1 MGRSK
6 HKSGQQESGKQNSEI
21 RTEFLIPNQH
31 PNNRDRSKARSPTPE
46 SEEEH
51 ERITVSRYGEK
62 NDENVFTFRLL
73 QLITQDNTIC
83 NDFFA
88 GPHPIGFPGGQ
99 YYIAVKELV
108 IEWEDYQN
116 EYCGYVEC
124 LQCEWEVLKNMNSE
138 GKWVNC
144 IQGYIDLNKDKQL
157 LRFAKPPGIK
167 NTFIHIPNEEEAYY
181 GLDLPLTVRGCLRGN
196 GLQHELHEIQCA
208 IKPMFDESEVLP
220 IKYAHI
226 TVVIMI
232 GNK

>member
-73 QLITQDNTIC
+73 ELITEKEGNI
-83 NDFFA
+83 FSK
-88 GPHPIGFPGGQ
+88 PHPVGFPRGQ

-108 IEWEDYQN
+108 IEWEEYQK
-116 EYCGYVEC
+116 EYCG
-124 LQCEWEVLKNMNSE
+124 
-138 GKWVNC
+138 
-144 IQGYIDLNKDKQL
+144 
-157 LRFAKPPGIK
+157 
-167 NTFIHIPNEEEAYY
+167 
-181 GLDLPLTVRGCLRGN
+181 
-196 GLQHELHEIQCA
+196 
-208 IKPMFDESEVLP
+208 
-220 IKYAHI
+220 
-226 TVVIMI
+226 
-232 GNK
+232 

>member
-6 HKSGQQESGKQNSEI
+6 HKSGQQESGKQNNEN
-21 RTEFLIPNQH
+21 EH
-31 PNNRDRSKARSPTPE
+31 PNNRDRSKTRSPSRE
-46 SEEEH
+46 FEEEH
-51 ERITVSRYGEK
+51 EERITVSRYGEK

-73 QLITQDNTIC
+73 ELITEKEGNI
-83 NDFFA
+83 FSK
-88 GPHPIGFPGGQ
+88 PHPVGFPRGQ

-108 IEWEDYQN
+108 IEWEEYQK

-124 LQCEWEVLKNMNSE
+124 SQCECEVLKNMNSRRRWANGIE
-138 GKWVNC
+138 
-144 IQGYIDLNKDKQL
+144 GYINLNKDKQL

-167 NTFIHIPNEEEAYY
+167 NTFIHIPNDEEAYY
-181 GLDLPLTVRGCLRGN
+181 GLDLPLTVRGC
-196 GLQHELHEIQCA
+196 LQHELHEIQCA